1 MRRLLI
7 ALAVALIPSLAIAHG
22 HGGGGG
28 GHMGGGW
35 AGGHSAAF
43 AGGARMGAWSGHMA
57 AWNGGRMAAWAGR
70 PGNWNR
76 FHHGHF
82 VHHHGRVLAGLG
94 GVVTATTIVVA
105 GNGSRP
111 DGVRNGSGSAAA
123 TIRYDF
129 CQKLLMPAERDQ
141 LASAR
146 SFRLRLMRSSRLS
159 LFGRQEGVLLSCL

>member
-35 AGGHSAAF
+35 GGGHSAAF
-43 AGGARMGAWSGHMA
+43 AGGARMARGAGTWLPGTVA
-57 AWNGGRMAAWAGR
+57 AWL
-70 PGNWNR
+70 PGLVVPAIGTA
-76 FHHGHF
+76 FITVTLCIATDGF
-82 VHHHGRVLAGLG
+82 SSSAGLG

-105 GNGSRP
+105 GSGSRP

-123 TIRYDF
+123 PTR
-129 CQKLLMPAERDQ
+129 
-141 LASAR
+141 
-146 SFRLRLMRSSRLS
+146 
-159 LFGRQEGVLLSCL
+159 